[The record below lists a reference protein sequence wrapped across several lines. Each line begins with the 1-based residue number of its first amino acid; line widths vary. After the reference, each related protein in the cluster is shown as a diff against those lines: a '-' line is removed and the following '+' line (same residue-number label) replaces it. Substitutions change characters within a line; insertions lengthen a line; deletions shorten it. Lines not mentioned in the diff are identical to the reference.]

1 MNEIIDILFG
11 VGVFAV
17 LMLTCTCVLEVFNK
31 YDIRVTHN
39 GKEVF
44 TYKSDEQCK

>member
-1 MNEIIDILFG
+1 MNEIIDILLG

-17 LMLTCTCVLEVFNK
+17 LMLACTCVLEVFNK

-39 GKEVF
+39 GKEIF
-44 TYKSDEQCK
+44 KSKALEI

>member
-1 MNEIIDILFG
+1 MNEIIDILLG
-11 VGVFAV
+11 VGVFAL

-39 GKEVF
+39 GKEIF
-44 TYKSDEQCK
+44 KYENNETK